1 MTQMPE
7 KPAARDGAPGRTA
20 GAAVCPAPLAAPS
33 SPWLGGGEHVRG
45 HPQGQARVCPP
56 QSWCLSLPRCSLQL
70 TTEVV
75 PWEAAHAIS
84 KVVLS
89 LQTSPAWA
97 GGSRHVGLGARP
109 STRLNFPSVTYQL
122 SEPHVTCPAVSMDL
136 PQESPREAPPLPTP
150 NTCASQVLV
159 DGSLPLVGAAR
170 CPRGQF
176 GTL

>member
-1 MTQMPE
+1 MGWGSREDSP
-7 KPAARDGAPGRTA
+7 
-20 GAAVCPAPLAAPS
+20 GAAVCLAPLAAPS

-45 HPQGQARVCPP
+45 HPQGQVRICPT

-84 KVVLS
+84 KIALS

-109 STRLNFPSVTYQL
+109 SPRLNFPSVTYQL
-122 SEPHVTCPAVSMDL
+122 SESHVTCPAVSMDL
-136 PQESPREAPPLPTP
+136 PQESPREAPHPPHP
-150 NTCASQVLV
+150 QPACIAGAS
-159 DGSLPLVGAAR
+159 
-170 CPRGQF
+170 
-176 GTL
+176 